1 MKFCTVALAHT
12 AGEVREKAE
21 KIIVALYKDRGS
33 PVKNFLPP
41 DDDKTRKNVLYK
53 QLFEAFDRIDG
64 KPTKQELRV
73 SVFSK
78 GPFTLTVKVADFL
91 AVLKCFECIFMVL
104 FTRDVKKVKGAAD
117 IKGNFNGTCEWILN
131 IPKFYFY
138 HHRHSIHI
146 GH

>member
-73 SVFSK
+73 SVSALMAHFHCQTRILIWTWTQI
-78 GPFTLTVKVADFL
+78 P
-91 AVLKCFECIFMVL
+91 VLC
-104 FTRDVKKVKGAAD
+104 RYY
-117 IKGNFNGTCEWILN
+117 GNGIR
-131 IPKFYFY
+131 I
-138 HHRHSIHI
+138 
-146 GH
+146 